1 MLTAASSWTALMS
14 ELIELLVGGIT
25 GVAKGIGE
33 GLSSLVQSIFMQ
45 TTGTGADATTSLSVF
60 GAVIIIFAGV
70 SLAIG
75 LSRWVV
81 NFCSS
86 LGARN
91 R

>member
-1 MLTAASSWTALMS
+1 MSALLV
-14 ELIELLVGGIT
+14 EIIQLLVGGIS
-25 GVAKGIGE
+25 GVATGIGN
-33 GLSSLVQSIFMQ
+33 GLSELAKSIFIS
-45 TTGTGADATTSLSVF
+45 TGAEGAQTLSVF
-60 GAVIIIFAGV
+60 GGLIVIFAGI

-81 NFCSS
+81 NFVTS

>member
-1 MLTAASSWTALMS
+1 MTGILTQI
-14 ELIELLVGGIT
+14 IELLVGGIT
-25 GVAKGIGE
+25 GVAQGIGK
-33 GLSSLVQSIFMQ
+33 GLSELAQSIFMVQ
-45 TTGTGADATTSLSVF
+45 TGDTWSLSTF
-60 GAVIIIFAGV
+60 GALIIIFAGI

-81 NFCSS
+81 NFVTS

>member
-1 MLTAASSWTALMS
+1 MTAILTQI
-14 ELIELLVGGIT
+14 IELLVGGIT
-25 GVAKGIGE
+25 GVAEGIGT
-33 GLSSLVQSIFMQ
+33 GLSTLAKSIFMQ
-45 TTGTGADATTSLSVF
+45 GSGDTQTLSTF
-60 GAVIIIFAGV
+60 GALIVIFAGI

-81 NFCSS
+81 NFVTS

>member
-1 MLTAASSWTALMS
+1 MTGVQIMQSI
-14 ELIELLVGGIT
+14 IEILVGGIS
-25 GVAKGIGE
+25 GVATGIGQ
-33 GLSSLVQSIFMQ
+33 GLSTLAQSVFLQ
-45 TTGTGADATTSLSVF
+45 TTGTGDSATTSLSTF
-60 GAVIIIFAGV
+60 GVLVVVFAGI

-81 NFCSS
+81 NFVAS

>member
-1 MLTAASSWTALMS
+1 MTGVQIMQAI
-14 ELIELLVGGIT
+14 IEILVGGIA
-25 GVAKGIGE
+25 GVATGIGQ
-33 GLSSLVQSIFMQ
+33 GLSTLAQSVFLQ
-45 TTGTGADATTSLSVF
+45 TTGSGESATTSLSVF
-60 GAVIIIFAGV
+60 GVLVVVFAGI

-81 NFCSS
+81 NFVAS

>member
-1 MLTAASSWTALMS
+1 MTALLT
-14 ELIELLVGGIT
+14 EIIQLLVGGIS
-25 GVAKGIGE
+25 GVATGIGG
-33 GLSSLVQSIFMQ
+33 GLSTLAQNIFMDTAGDTQ
-45 TTGTGADATTSLSVF
+45 KLSVF
-60 GAVIIIFAGV
+60 GGLIVIFAGI

-81 NFCSS
+81 NFVTS

>member
-1 MLTAASSWTALMS
+1 MTGVQIMQAI
-14 ELIELLVGGIT
+14 IEILVGGIS
-25 GVAKGIGE
+25 GVATGIGQ
-33 GLSSLVQSIFMQ
+33 GLSTLAQSVFLQ
-45 TTGTGADATTSLSVF
+45 TTGEGAQAATTLSTF
-60 GAVIIIFAGV
+60 GVLVVVFAGI

-81 NFCSS
+81 NFIAS